1 MNTDKPGAPYYQR
14 SVEETLAS
22 VQSSPEGISGTEA
35 ATRLQ
40 QYGEN
45 ALPQKPG
52 KPAWLRFI
60 AHFNDVLI
68 YVLLAAALLKAVM
81 GHWIDMAVILAV
93 AVVNALIGFI
103 QESNAEKSLQSIRNM
118 LSSEA
123 VAIRQGNHETIP
135 TTSLVPG
142 DIVVIRA
149 GDRIP
154 ADLRVIEAHNL
165 RVEEAILTG
174 ESTVVEKTTEPLSG
188 DLPLGDRS
196 NLLFSG
202 TTVSSG
208 AGKGIVV
215 ATGGDTELGHIN
227 QMMAGIEKH
236 RTPLLVQMDKLGKA
250 IFILILVMMAALFV
264 FSLLFRDMP
273 VSELMLSLISLAVAS
288 VPEGLPA
295 IISIILS
302 LGVQAMA
309 RQKAIIRKLPTVKT
323 LGAMTVICS
332 DKTGTLTMN
341 EMTVKAVITADSV
354 YRVEGDSYEQV
365 GKIYAIDDPTPVTI
379 APGSLFER
387 YLRTIEQVGK
397 IYAIDDP
404 TPVTIAPGSLFE
416 RYLRTIDLCNDSQL
430 IKEESGLWK
439 ITGGPTEGALK
450 VLAAKVTL
458 PPLTSELRS
467 KIPFDSQYKYMST
480 LYRLGEEEVVL
491 VTGAPDVL
499 FRLCQYQQ
507 SDSGLQPLDLPYWE
521 GKIEE
526 YAREGLR
533 MVAAAWK
540 PAAAGQTEL
549 THQDLQQ
556 GVILLGVAGM
566 MDPPR
571 PEAIT
576 AIADCL
582 QAGIRVK
589 MITGDHPQ
597 TAMSIGKMLGIGNA
611 GNAITG
617 RELEVMDDAQLSV
630 AAQQFDIFART
641 SPEDKF
647 RLVQALQSKKEI
659 VGMTGDGVNDAPALK
674 QADVGVAMGIKG
686 TEVTKEAA
694 DMVLTDDNFATIAS
708 AVREGRR
715 VYDNLK
721 KTILFVMPTN
731 LAQGL
736 LIVIALLAGNVL
748 PLTPVLILW
757 MNMATSATLSF
768 GLAFE
773 AGEKNIMRRP
783 PRDPKIH
790 VMDGFAIWRVAFV
803 GSMIAVSAFILE
815 AWLQPRG
822 YSPEFIRTVLLQTL
836 VTAQWFY
843 MLNCRVSDGF
853 SLTKGLLANKGIWIV
868 SGVLLL
874 LQLLIIYAPF
884 MQMLFGTT
892 GLPFR
897 YWVITF
903 IIGFAMFLIVELE
916 KPLTRKWRSA

>member
-1 MNTDKPGAPYYQR
+1 MKTGKPERPYYQQT
-14 SVEETLAS
+14 VDETLS
-22 VQSSPEGISGTEA
+22 NIHSTLEGLSGTEA
-35 ATRLQ
+35 SARLQ
-40 QYGEN
+40 QHGEN
-45 ALPQKPG
+45 TLPQKKG
-52 KPAWLRFI
+52 KPAWLRFL

-68 YVLLAAALLKAVM
+68 YVLLVAALLKLFM
-81 GHWIDMAVILAV
+81 GHWVDMFVILGVAVI
-93 AVVNALIGFI
+93 NALIGHI

-123 VAIRQGNHETIP
+123 VVVRQGNHETIP
-135 TTSLVPG
+135 TTALVPG

-174 ESTVVEKTTEPLSG
+174 ESTVVEKNSDALSG
-188 DLPLGDRS
+188 ELPLGDRY
-196 NLLFSG
+196 NLLYSG

-208 AGKGIVV
+208 GGKGVVV
-215 ATGGDTELGHIN
+215 ATGGETELGHIN
-227 QMMAGIEKH
+227 QMMSDIEKH
-236 RTPLLVQMDKLGKA
+236 RTPLMVQMDKLGKT
-250 IFILILVMMAALFV
+250 IFITILVMMVALFV

-273 VSELMLSLISLAVAS
+273 VSELVLSLISLAVAA

-309 RQKAIIRKLPTVKT
+309 RRKAIIRKLPTVET

-341 EMTVKAVITADSV
+341 EMTVKAVITADTT
-354 YRVEGDSYEQV
+354 YRVEGDSYEPV
-365 GKIYAIDDPTPVTI
+365 GNIHPVDDPTPVSVTQ
-379 APGSLFER
+379 GSL
-387 YLRTIEQVGK
+387 L
-397 IYAIDDP
+397 
-404 TPVTIAPGSLFE
+404 E

-430 IKEESGLWK
+430 IKDEQGLWK

-450 VLAAKVTL
+450 VLAAKIPL
-458 PPLTSELRS
+458 PPLDTEMRS

-480 LYRLGEEEVVL
+480 LYRLGDEEVIL
-491 VTGAPDVL
+491 ITGAPDVL

-507 SDSGLQPLDLPYWE
+507 TNDGLQPFDQPYWE

-540 PAAAGQTEL
+540 PAREGQREL
-549 THQDLQQ
+549 DHPDLHD
-556 GVILLGVAGM
+556 GVILLGIAGM

-597 TAMSIGKMLGIGNA
+597 TAMSIGQMLGIGNA
-611 GNAITG
+611 ASAITG
-617 RELEVMDDAQLSV
+617 RELEAMDDRQLSD
-630 AAQQFDIFART
+630 AAQQYDIFART

-647 RLVQALQSKKEI
+647 RLVQALQSKQEV

-674 QADVGVAMGIKG
+674 RADVGIAMGIKG

-694 DMVLTDDNFATIAS
+694 DMVLTDDNFATIAR
-708 AVREGRR
+708 AVHEGRR

-721 KTILFVMPTN
+721 KTILFVIPSN
-731 LAQGL
+731 IAQAL
-736 LIVIALLAGNVL
+736 LIIIALLAGNL
-748 PLTPVLILW
+748 IPLTPVLILW

-773 AGEKNIMRRP
+773 AGEKNIMNRP
-783 PRDPKIH
+783 PRKANLH
-790 VMDGFAIWRVAFV
+790 VMDGYAIWRVVFVGLMIAISAFV
-803 GSMIAVSAFILE
+803 LE

-822 YSPEFIRTVLLQTL
+822 YSAEFIRTVLLQTL

-843 MLNCRVSDGF
+843 MLNCRVNDGF
-853 SLTKGLLANKGIWIV
+853 SLSKGLLANKGIWIV
-868 SGVLLL
+868 SGVLLA

-884 MQMLFGTT
+884 MQMLFGTEA
-892 GLPFR
+892 LPFR

-903 IIGFAMFLIVELE
+903 LIGFVMFLIVEAE
-916 KPLTRKWRSA
+916 KVLTRRWRKTEA

>member
-1 MNTDKPGAPYYQR
+1 MKTGKPDRPYYQQT
-14 SVEETLAS
+14 VDETLS
-22 VQSSPEGISGTEA
+22 NIHSTLEGLSGTEA
-35 ATRLQ
+35 SARLQ
-40 QYGEN
+40 QHGEN
-45 ALPQKPG
+45 ALPQKEG
-52 KPAWLRFI
+52 KPAWLRFL

-68 YVLLAAALLKAVM
+68 YVLLVAALLKLFM
-81 GHWIDMAVILAV
+81 GHWVDMLVILGV
-93 AVVNALIGFI
+93 AIVNALIGHI

-123 VAIRQGNHETIP
+123 VVVRQGNHETIP
-135 TTSLVPG
+135 TTALVPG

-174 ESTVVEKTTEPLSG
+174 ESTVVEKNSDALSG
-188 DLPLGDRS
+188 ELPLGDRY
-196 NLLFSG
+196 NLLYSG

-208 AGKGIVV
+208 GGKGVVV
-215 ATGGDTELGHIN
+215 ATGGETELGHIN
-227 QMMAGIEKH
+227 QMMSDIEKH
-236 RTPLLVQMDKLGKA
+236 RTPLMVQMDKLGKT
-250 IFILILVMMAALFV
+250 IFITILVMMVALFV

-273 VSELMLSLISLAVAS
+273 VSELVLSLISLAVAA

-309 RQKAIIRKLPTVKT
+309 RRKAIIRKLPTVET

-341 EMTVKAVITADSV
+341 EMTVKAVITADTI
-354 YRVEGDSYEQV
+354 YRVEGESYEPV
-365 GKIYAIDDPTPVTI
+365 GNIHPVDDPTPVSVTQ
-379 APGSLFER
+379 GSL
-387 YLRTIEQVGK
+387 L
-397 IYAIDDP
+397 
-404 TPVTIAPGSLFE
+404 E

-430 IKEESGLWK
+430 IKDEQGLWK

-450 VLAAKVTL
+450 VLAAKIPL
-458 PPLTSELRS
+458 PALDTEMRS

-480 LYRLGEEEVVL
+480 LYRLGEEEVIL
-491 VTGAPDVL
+491 LTGAPDVL

-507 SDSGLQPLDLPYWE
+507 TNDGLQPFDQPYWE

-540 PAAAGQTEL
+540 PAREGQREL
-549 THQDLQQ
+549 DHPDLQD
-556 GVILLGVAGM
+556 GVILLGIAGM

-597 TAMSIGKMLGIGNA
+597 TAMSIGQMLGIGNA
-611 GNAITG
+611 ASAITG
-617 RELEVMDDAQLSV
+617 RELEAMDDRQLSD
-630 AAQQFDIFART
+630 AAQQYDIFART

-647 RLVQALQSKKEI
+647 RLVQALQSKQEV

-674 QADVGVAMGIKG
+674 RADVGIAMGIKG

-708 AVREGRR
+708 AVHEGRR

-721 KTILFVMPTN
+721 KTILFVIPSN
-731 LAQGL
+731 IAQAL
-736 LIVIALLAGNVL
+736 LIIIALLAGNL
-748 PLTPVLILW
+748 IPLTPVLILW

-773 AGEKNIMRRP
+773 AGEKDIMNRP
-783 PRDPKIH
+783 PRKANLH
-790 VMDGFAIWRVAFV
+790 VMDGYAIWRVVFVGLMIAISAFV
-803 GSMIAVSAFILE
+803 LE

-822 YSPEFIRTVLLQTL
+822 YSAEFIRTVLLQTL

-843 MLNCRVSDGF
+843 MLNCRVNDGF
-853 SLTKGLLANKGIWIV
+853 SLSKGLLENKGIWIV
-868 SGVLLL
+868 SGVLLA

-884 MQMLFGTT
+884 MQMLFGTEA
-892 GLPFR
+892 LPFR

-903 IIGFAMFLIVELE
+903 LIGFVMFLIVEAE
-916 KPLTRKWRSA
+916 KVLTRRWRKTEVR

>member
-1 MNTDKPGAPYYQR
+1 M
-14 SVEETLAS
+14 
-22 VQSSPEGISGTEA
+22 
-35 ATRLQ
+35 
-40 QYGEN
+40 
-45 ALPQKPG
+45 
-52 KPAWLRFI
+52 
-60 AHFNDVLI
+60 LI
-68 YVLLAAALLKAVM
+68 YVLLVAALLKLFM
-81 GHWIDMAVILAV
+81 GHWVDMLVILGV
-93 AVVNALIGFI
+93 AIVNALIGHI

-123 VAIRQGNHETIP
+123 VVVRQGNHETIP
-135 TTSLVPG
+135 TTALVPG

-174 ESTVVEKTTEPLSG
+174 ESTVVEKNSDALSG
-188 DLPLGDRS
+188 ELPLGDRY
-196 NLLFSG
+196 NLLYSG

-208 AGKGIVV
+208 GGKGVVV
-215 ATGGDTELGHIN
+215 ATGGETELGHIN
-227 QMMAGIEKH
+227 QMMSDIEKH
-236 RTPLLVQMDKLGKA
+236 RTPLMVQMDKLGKT
-250 IFILILVMMAALFV
+250 IFITILVMMVALFV

-273 VSELMLSLISLAVAS
+273 VSELVLSLISLAVAA

-309 RQKAIIRKLPTVKT
+309 RRKAIIRKLPTVET

-341 EMTVKAVITADSV
+341 EMTVKAVITADTT
-354 YRVEGDSYEQV
+354 YRVEGDSYEPV
-365 GKIYAIDDPTPVTI
+365 GNIHPVDDPTPVSVTQ
-379 APGSLFER
+379 GSL
-387 YLRTIEQVGK
+387 L
-397 IYAIDDP
+397 
-404 TPVTIAPGSLFE
+404 E

-430 IKEESGLWK
+430 IKDEQGLWK

-450 VLAAKVTL
+450 VLAAKIPL
-458 PPLTSELRS
+458 PPVDTEMRS

-480 LYRLGEEEVVL
+480 LYRLGDEEVIL
-491 VTGAPDVL
+491 ITGAPDVL

-507 SDSGLQPLDLPYWE
+507 TNDGLQPFDQPYWE

-540 PAAAGQTEL
+540 PAHEGQREL
-549 THQDLQQ
+549 DHPDLHD
-556 GVILLGVAGM
+556 GVILLGIAGM

-597 TAMSIGKMLGIGNA
+597 TAMSIGQMLGIGNA
-611 GNAITG
+611 ASAITG
-617 RELEVMDDAQLSV
+617 RELEAMDDRQLSD
-630 AAQQFDIFART
+630 AAQQYDIFART

-647 RLVQALQSKKEI
+647 RLVQALQSKQEV

-674 QADVGVAMGIKG
+674 RADVGIAMGIKG

-708 AVREGRR
+708 AVHEGRR

-721 KTILFVMPTN
+721 KTILFVIPSN
-731 LAQGL
+731 IAQAL
-736 LIVIALLAGNVL
+736 LIIIALLAGNL
-748 PLTPVLILW
+748 IPLTPVLILW

-773 AGEKNIMRRP
+773 AGEKDIMNRP
-783 PRDPKIH
+783 PRKANLH
-790 VMDGFAIWRVAFV
+790 VMDGYAIWRVVFVGLMIAISAFV
-803 GSMIAVSAFILE
+803 LE

-822 YSPEFIRTVLLQTL
+822 YSAEFIRTVLLQTL

-843 MLNCRVSDGF
+843 MLNCRVNDGF
-853 SLTKGLLANKGIWIV
+853 SLSKGLLANKGIWIV
-868 SGVLLL
+868 SGVLLA

-884 MQMLFGTT
+884 MQMLFGTEA
-892 GLPFR
+892 LPFR

-903 IIGFAMFLIVELE
+903 LIGFVMFLIVEAE
-916 KPLTRKWRSA
+916 KVLTRRWRKTEA

>member
-1 MNTDKPGAPYYQR
+1 MKTGKPDRPYYQQT
-14 SVEETLAS
+14 VDETLS
-22 VQSSPEGISGTEA
+22 NIHSTLEGLSGTEA
-35 ATRLQ
+35 SVRLQ
-40 QYGEN
+40 QHGEN
-45 ALPQKPG
+45 ALPQKEG
-52 KPAWLRFI
+52 KPAWLRFL

-68 YVLLAAALLKAVM
+68 YVLLVAALLKLFM
-81 GHWIDMAVILAV
+81 GHWVDMLVILGV
-93 AVVNALIGFI
+93 AIVNALIGHI

-123 VAIRQGNHETIP
+123 VVVRQGNHETIP
-135 TTSLVPG
+135 TTALVPG

-174 ESTVVEKTTEPLSG
+174 ESTVVEKNSDALSG
-188 DLPLGDRS
+188 ELPLGDRY
-196 NLLFSG
+196 NLLYSG

-208 AGKGIVV
+208 GGKGVVV
-215 ATGGDTELGHIN
+215 ATGGETELGHIN
-227 QMMAGIEKH
+227 QMMSDIEKH
-236 RTPLLVQMDKLGKA
+236 RTPLMVQMDKLGKT
-250 IFILILVMMAALFV
+250 IFITILVMMVALFV

-273 VSELMLSLISLAVAS
+273 VSELVLSLISLAVAA

-309 RQKAIIRKLPTVKT
+309 RRKAIIRKLPTVET

-341 EMTVKAVITADSV
+341 EMTVKAVITADTI
-354 YRVEGDSYEQV
+354 YRVEGESYEPV
-365 GKIYAIDDPTPVTI
+365 GNIHPVDDPTPVSVTQ
-379 APGSLFER
+379 GSVL
-387 YLRTIEQVGK
+387 
-397 IYAIDDP
+397 
-404 TPVTIAPGSLFE
+404 E

-430 IKEESGLWK
+430 IKDEQGLWK

-450 VLAAKVTL
+450 VLAAKIPL
-458 PPLTSELRS
+458 PALDTEMRS

-480 LYRLGEEEVVL
+480 LYRLGEEEVIL
-491 VTGAPDVL
+491 LTGAPDVL

-507 SDSGLQPLDLPYWE
+507 TNDGLQPFDQPYWE

-540 PAAAGQTEL
+540 PAREGQREL
-549 THQDLQQ
+549 DHPDLQD
-556 GVILLGVAGM
+556 GIILLGIAGM

-597 TAMSIGKMLGIGNA
+597 TAMSIGQMLGIGNA
-611 GNAITG
+611 ASAITG
-617 RELEVMDDAQLSV
+617 RELEAMDDRQLSD
-630 AAQQFDIFART
+630 AAQQYDIFART

-647 RLVQALQSKKEI
+647 RLVQALQSKQEV

-674 QADVGVAMGIKG
+674 RADVGIAMGIKG

-708 AVREGRR
+708 AVHEGRR

-721 KTILFVMPTN
+721 KTILFVIPSN
-731 LAQGL
+731 IAQAL
-736 LIVIALLAGNVL
+736 LIIIALLAGNL
-748 PLTPVLILW
+748 IPLTPVLILW

-773 AGEKNIMRRP
+773 AGEKDIMNRP
-783 PRDPKIH
+783 PRKSNLH
-790 VMDGFAIWRVAFV
+790 VMDGYAIWRVVFVGLMIAISAFV
-803 GSMIAVSAFILE
+803 LE

-822 YSPEFIRTVLLQTL
+822 YSAEFIRTVLLQTL

-843 MLNCRVSDGF
+843 MLNCRVTDGF
-853 SLTKGLLANKGIWIV
+853 SLSKGLLANKGIWIV
-868 SGVLLL
+868 SGVLLA
-874 LQLLIIYAPF
+874 LQLLIVYAPF
-884 MQMLFGTT
+884 MQMLFGTEA
-892 GLPFR
+892 LPFR
-897 YWVITF
+897 YWIITF
-903 IIGFAMFLIVELE
+903 LIGFAMFMIVEAE
-916 KPLTRKWRSA
+916 KVLTRRWRTTKG

>member
-1 MNTDKPGAPYYQR
+1 MSTDKPAGPFYKL
-14 SVEETLAS
+14 SVDETLTS
-22 VQSSPEGISGTEA
+22 TNSSSEGISSAEA
-35 ATRLQ
+35 ASRLQ

-52 KPAWLRFI
+52 KPAWLRFL

-68 YVLLAAALLKAVM
+68 YVLLAAAVLTAVM
-81 GHWIDMAVILAV
+81 GHWVDTLVILGVAVI
-93 AVVNALIGFI
+93 NALIGHI

-123 VAIRQGNHETIP
+123 VVIRQGNHETVA
-135 TTSLVPG
+135 TTALVPG

-174 ESTVVEKTTEPLSG
+174 ESTVVEKNTEALSG
-188 DLPLGDRS
+188 DLPLGDRT

-208 AGKGIVV
+208 GGKGLVV

-227 QMMAGIEKH
+227 QMMADIEKH

-250 IFILILVMMAALFV
+250 IFIIILVMMAALFV

-302 LGVQAMA
+302 LGVQTMA
-309 RQKAIIRKLPTVKT
+309 RQKAIIRKLPTVET

-341 EMTVKAVITADSV
+341 EMTVKAVITADTV
-354 YRVEGDSYEQV
+354 YRVEGDSYEPI
-365 GKIYAIDDPTPVTI
+365 GNIHPVDGAGPVVV
-379 APGSLFER
+379 APGTL
-387 YLRTIEQVGK
+387 L
-397 IYAIDDP
+397 
-404 TPVTIAPGSLFE
+404 E

-430 IKEESGLWK
+430 IKDESGLWK

-450 VLAAKVTL
+450 VLAAKVAL
-458 PPLTSELRS
+458 PVVATELRS

-480 LYRLGEEEVVL
+480 LYRIGNEEMIL
-491 VTGAPDVL
+491 ITGAPDVL
-499 FRLCQYQQ
+499 FRLCQQQ
-507 SDSGLQPLDLPYWE
+507 QTEDGLQPLNQPYWE
-521 GKIEE
+521 AKIEE

-540 PAAAGQTEL
+540 PAASGQSEL

-556 GVILLGVAGM
+556 GVILLGIAGM

-576 AIADCL
+576 AIGDCL

-617 RELEVMDDAQLSV
+617 RELEVMDDLQLSE
-630 AAQQFDIFART
+630 AAQKFDIFART

-647 RLVQALQSKKEI
+647 RLVQALQSKKEV

-674 QADVGVAMGIKG
+674 QADVGIAMGIKG

-721 KTILFVMPTN
+721 KTILFIMPTN

-736 LIVIALLAGNVL
+736 LIIIALLAGNL
-748 PLTPVLILW
+748 IPLTPVLILW

-773 AGEKNIMRRP
+773 AGEKNIMKRP
-783 PRDPKIH
+783 PRDPKLH
-790 VMDGFAIWRVAFV
+790 VMDGFAIWRVIFV
-803 GSMIAVSAFILE
+803 GSMIAVSAFVLE

-843 MLNCRVSDGF
+843 MLNCRVADGF
-853 SLTKGLLANKGIWIV
+853 SLSKGLLANRGIWIV
-868 SGVLLL
+868 SAVLLA

-892 GLPFR
+892 ALPFR

-903 IIGFAMFLIVELE
+903 VIGFVMFLIVEIE
-916 KPLTRKWRSA
+916 KPLTRKWRTA

>member
-1 MNTDKPGAPYYQR
+1 
-14 SVEETLAS
+14 
-22 VQSSPEGISGTEA
+22 
-35 ATRLQ
+35 
-40 QYGEN
+40 
-45 ALPQKPG
+45 
-52 KPAWLRFI
+52 
-60 AHFNDVLI
+60 
-68 YVLLAAALLKAVM
+68 M
-81 GHWIDMAVILAV
+81 GHWVDMFVILGV
-93 AVVNALIGFI
+93 AIINALIGHI

-123 VAIRQGNHETIP
+123 VVVRQGNHETIP
-135 TTSLVPG
+135 TTALVPG

-174 ESTVVEKTTEPLSG
+174 ESTVVEKNSDALSG
-188 DLPLGDRS
+188 ELPLGDRY
-196 NLLFSG
+196 NLLYSG

-208 AGKGIVV
+208 GGKGVVV
-215 ATGGDTELGHIN
+215 ATGGETELGHIN
-227 QMMAGIEKH
+227 QMMSDIEKH
-236 RTPLLVQMDKLGKA
+236 RTPLMVQMDKLGKT
-250 IFILILVMMAALFV
+250 IFITILVMMVALFV

-273 VSELMLSLISLAVAS
+273 VSELVLSLISLAVAA

-309 RQKAIIRKLPTVKT
+309 RRKAIIRKLPTVET

-341 EMTVKAVITADSV
+341 EMTVKAVITADTT
-354 YRVEGDSYEQV
+354 YRVEGDSYEPV
-365 GKIYAIDDPTPVTI
+365 GNIHPVDDPTPVSVTQ
-379 APGSLFER
+379 GSL
-387 YLRTIEQVGK
+387 L
-397 IYAIDDP
+397 
-404 TPVTIAPGSLFE
+404 E

-430 IKEESGLWK
+430 IKDEQGLWK

-450 VLAAKVTL
+450 VLAAKIPL
-458 PPLTSELRS
+458 PPLDTEMRS

-480 LYRLGEEEVVL
+480 LYRLGEEEAIL
-491 VTGAPDVL
+491 ITGAPDVL

-507 SDSGLQPLDLPYWE
+507 TNDGLQPFDQPYWE

-540 PAAAGQTEL
+540 PAREGQR
-549 THQDLQQ
+549 DLDHPDLHD
-556 GVILLGVAGM
+556 GVILLGIAGM

-597 TAMSIGKMLGIGNA
+597 TAMSIGQMLGIGNA
-611 GNAITG
+611 ASAITG
-617 RELEVMDDAQLSV
+617 RELEAMDDRQLSD
-630 AAQQFDIFART
+630 AAQQYDIFART

-647 RLVQALQSKKEI
+647 RLVQALQSKQEV

-674 QADVGVAMGIKG
+674 RADVGIAMGIKG

-708 AVREGRR
+708 AVHEGRR

-721 KTILFVMPTN
+721 KTILFVIPSN
-731 LAQGL
+731 IAQAL
-736 LIVIALLAGNVL
+736 LIIIALLAGNL
-748 PLTPVLILW
+748 IPLTPVLILW

-773 AGEKNIMRRP
+773 AGEKDIMNRP
-783 PRDPKIH
+783 PRKANLH
-790 VMDGFAIWRVAFV
+790 VMDGYAIWRVVFVGLMIAISAFV
-803 GSMIAVSAFILE
+803 LE

-822 YSPEFIRTVLLQTL
+822 YSAEFIRTVLLQTL

-843 MLNCRVSDGF
+843 MLNCRVNDGF
-853 SLTKGLLANKGIWIV
+853 SLSKGLLANKGIWIV
-868 SGVLLL
+868 SGVLLA

-884 MQMLFGTT
+884 MQMLFGTEA
-892 GLPFR
+892 LPFR

-903 IIGFAMFLIVELE
+903 LIGFVMFLIVEAE
-916 KPLTRKWRSA
+916 KVLTRRWRKIEA

>member
-1 MNTDKPGAPYYQR
+1 MKTGKPERPYYQQT
-14 SVEETLAS
+14 VDETLS
-22 VQSSPEGISGTEA
+22 NIHSTLEGLSGTEA
-35 ATRLQ
+35 SARLQ
-40 QYGEN
+40 RHGEN
-45 ALPQKPG
+45 ALPQKKG
-52 KPAWLRFI
+52 KPAWLRFL

-68 YVLLAAALLKAVM
+68 YVLLVAALLKLFM
-81 GHWIDMAVILAV
+81 GHWVDMFVILGV
-93 AVVNALIGFI
+93 AIINALIGHI

-123 VAIRQGNHETIP
+123 VVVRQGNHETIP
-135 TTSLVPG
+135 TTALVPG

-174 ESTVVEKTTEPLSG
+174 ESTVVEKNSDALSG
-188 DLPLGDRS
+188 ELPLGDRY
-196 NLLFSG
+196 NLLYSG

-208 AGKGIVV
+208 GGKGVVV
-215 ATGGDTELGHIN
+215 ATGGETELGHIN
-227 QMMAGIEKH
+227 QMMSDIEKH
-236 RTPLLVQMDKLGKA
+236 RTPLMVQMDKLGKT
-250 IFILILVMMAALFV
+250 IFITILVMMVALFV

-273 VSELMLSLISLAVAS
+273 VSELVLSLISLAVAA

-309 RQKAIIRKLPTVKT
+309 RRKAIIRKLPTVET

-341 EMTVKAVITADSV
+341 EMTVKAVITADTT
-354 YRVEGDSYEQV
+354 YRVEGDSYEPV
-365 GKIYAIDDPTPVTI
+365 GNIHPVDDPTPVSVTQ
-379 APGSLFER
+379 GSL
-387 YLRTIEQVGK
+387 L
-397 IYAIDDP
+397 
-404 TPVTIAPGSLFE
+404 E

-430 IKEESGLWK
+430 IKDEQGLWK

-450 VLAAKVTL
+450 VLAAKIPL
-458 PPLTSELRS
+458 PPLDTEMRS

-480 LYRLGEEEVVL
+480 LYRLGDEEVIL
-491 VTGAPDVL
+491 ITGAPDVL

-507 SDSGLQPLDLPYWE
+507 TNDGLQPFDQPYWE

-540 PAAAGQTEL
+540 PAREGQREL
-549 THQDLQQ
+549 DHPDLHD
-556 GVILLGVAGM
+556 GVILLGIAGM

-597 TAMSIGKMLGIGNA
+597 TAMSIGQMLGIGNA
-611 GNAITG
+611 ASAVTG
-617 RELEVMDDAQLSV
+617 RELEAMDDRQLSD
-630 AAQQFDIFART
+630 AAQQYDIFART

-647 RLVQALQSKKEI
+647 RLVQALQSKQEV

-674 QADVGVAMGIKG
+674 RADVGIAMGIKG

-708 AVREGRR
+708 AVHEGRR

-721 KTILFVMPTN
+721 KTILFVIPSN
-731 LAQGL
+731 IAQAL
-736 LIVIALLAGNVL
+736 LIIIALLAGNL
-748 PLTPVLILW
+748 IPLTPVLILW

-773 AGEKNIMRRP
+773 AGEKDIMNRP
-783 PRDPKIH
+783 PRKSNLH
-790 VMDGFAIWRVAFV
+790 VMDGYAIWRVVFVGLMIAISAFV
-803 GSMIAVSAFILE
+803 LE

-843 MLNCRVSDGF
+843 MLNCRVTDGF
-853 SLTKGLLANKGIWIV
+853 SLSKGLLANKGIWIV
-868 SGVLLL
+868 SGVLLA

-884 MQMLFGTT
+884 MQMLFGTEA
-892 GLPFR
+892 LPFR
-897 YWVITF
+897 YWIITF
-903 IIGFAMFLIVELE
+903 LIGFAMFMIVEAE
-916 KPLTRKWRSA
+916 KVLTRRWRTTKR

>member
-1 MNTDKPGAPYYQR
+1 M
-14 SVEETLAS
+14 
-22 VQSSPEGISGTEA
+22 
-35 ATRLQ
+35 
-40 QYGEN
+40 
-45 ALPQKPG
+45 
-52 KPAWLRFI
+52 
-60 AHFNDVLI
+60 I
-68 YVLLAAALLKAVM
+68 YVLLVAALLKLFM
-81 GHWIDMAVILAV
+81 GHWVDMFVILGV
-93 AVVNALIGFI
+93 AIINALIGHI

-123 VAIRQGNHETIP
+123 VVVRQGNHETIP
-135 TTSLVPG
+135 TTALVPG

-154 ADLRVIEAHNL
+154 ADLRVVEAHNL

-174 ESTVVEKTTEPLSG
+174 ESTVVEKNSDALSG
-188 DLPLGDRS
+188 ELPLGDRY
-196 NLLFSG
+196 NLLYSG

-208 AGKGIVV
+208 GGKGVVV
-215 ATGGDTELGHIN
+215 ATGGETELGHIN
-227 QMMAGIEKH
+227 QMMSDIEKH
-236 RTPLLVQMDKLGKA
+236 RTPLMVQMDKLGKT
-250 IFILILVMMAALFV
+250 IFITILVMMVALFV

-273 VSELMLSLISLAVAS
+273 VSELVLSLISLAVAA

-309 RQKAIIRKLPTVKT
+309 RRKAIIRKLPTVET

-341 EMTVKAVITADSV
+341 EMTVKAVITADTT
-354 YRVEGDSYEQV
+354 YRVEGDSYEPV
-365 GKIYAIDDPTPVTI
+365 GNIHPVDDPTPVSVTQ
-379 APGSLFER
+379 GSL
-387 YLRTIEQVGK
+387 L
-397 IYAIDDP
+397 
-404 TPVTIAPGSLFE
+404 E

-430 IKEESGLWK
+430 IKDEQGLWK

-450 VLAAKVTL
+450 VLAAKIPL
-458 PPLTSELRS
+458 PPLDTEMRS

-480 LYRLGEEEVVL
+480 LYRLGDEEVIL
-491 VTGAPDVL
+491 ITGAPDVL

-507 SDSGLQPLDLPYWE
+507 TNDGLQPFDQPYWE

-540 PAAAGQTEL
+540 PAREGQREL
-549 THQDLQQ
+549 DHPDLHD
-556 GVILLGVAGM
+556 GVILLGIAGM

-597 TAMSIGKMLGIGNA
+597 TAMSIGQMLGIGNA
-611 GNAITG
+611 ASAITG
-617 RELEVMDDAQLSV
+617 RELEAMDDRQLSD
-630 AAQQFDIFART
+630 AAQQYDIFART

-647 RLVQALQSKKEI
+647 RLVQALQSKQEV

-674 QADVGVAMGIKG
+674 RADVGIAMGIKG

-708 AVREGRR
+708 AVHEGRR

-721 KTILFVMPTN
+721 KTILFVIPSN
-731 LAQGL
+731 IAQAL
-736 LIVIALLAGNVL
+736 LIIIALLAGNL
-748 PLTPVLILW
+748 IPLTPVLILW

-773 AGEKNIMRRP
+773 AGEKDIMNRP
-783 PRDPKIH
+783 PRKANLH
-790 VMDGFAIWRVAFV
+790 VMDRYAIWRVVFVGLMIAISAFV
-803 GSMIAVSAFILE
+803 LE

-822 YSPEFIRTVLLQTL
+822 YSAEFIRTVLLQTL

-843 MLNCRVSDGF
+843 MLNCRVNDGF
-853 SLTKGLLANKGIWIV
+853 SLSKGLLANKGIWIV
-868 SGVLLL
+868 SGLLL
-874 LQLLIIYAPF
+874 ALQLLIIYAPF
-884 MQMLFGTT
+884 MQMLFGTEA
-892 GLPFR
+892 LPFR

-903 IIGFAMFLIVELE
+903 LIGFVMFLIVEAE
-916 KPLTRKWRSA
+916 KVLTRRWRKTEA

>member
-1 MNTDKPGAPYYQR
+1 MKTEKPARPYYQL
-14 SVEETLAS
+14 SVEETLANT
-22 VQSSPEGISGTEA
+22 QSAVEGISSTDA
-35 ATRLQ
+35 AARLQ

-52 KPAWLRFI
+52 KPAWLRFL

-68 YVLLAAALLKAVM
+68 YVLLAAALLTAVM
-81 GHWIDMAVILAV
+81 AHWVDTLVILGVAVI
-93 AVVNALIGFI
+93 NALIGHI

-123 VAIRQGNHETIP
+123 VVVRQGNHETIP

-174 ESTVVEKTTEPLSG
+174 ESTVVEKNTEALSG
-188 DLPLGDRS
+188 ELPLGDRY

-208 AGKGIVV
+208 GGKGVVV
-215 ATGGDTELGHIN
+215 ATGGETELGHIN
-227 QMMAGIEKH
+227 QMMSDIEKH

-250 IFILILVMMAALFV
+250 IFIIILVMMAALFV
-264 FSLLFRDMP
+264 FSVLFRDMP

-302 LGVQAMA
+302 LGVQTMA
-309 RQKAIIRKLPTVKT
+309 RQQAIIRKLPTVET

-341 EMTVKAVITADSV
+341 EMTVKAVITADTV
-354 YRVEGDSYEQV
+354 YRVEGDSYEPV
-365 GKIYAIDDPTPVTI
+365 GNLHAIDDPSPVTVGQ
-379 APGSLFER
+379 GSL
-387 YLRTIEQVGK
+387 L
-397 IYAIDDP
+397 
-404 TPVTIAPGSLFE
+404 E
-416 RYLRTIDLCNDSQL
+416 RYLRTIDLCNDSQ
-430 IKEESGLWK
+430 IMKDEQGHWK

-450 VLAAKVTL
+450 VLAAKV
-458 PPLTSELRS
+458 PLTPQTAELRS
-467 KIPFDSQYKYMST
+467 KIPFDSLYKYMST
-480 LYRLGEEEVVL
+480 LYRLGDEEVIL
-491 VTGAPDVL
+491 ITGAPDVL

-507 SDSGLQPLDLPYWE
+507 TESGLQPFDQPYWE
-521 GKIEE
+521 AKIEE

-540 PAAAGQTEL
+540 PAAAGQTTL
-549 THQDLQQ
+549 DHPDLQQ
-556 GVILLGVAGM
+556 GVILLGIAGM

-576 AIADCL
+576 AISECL
-582 QAGIRVK
+582 GAGIRVK

-597 TAMSIGKMLGIGNA
+597 TAMSIGQMLGISNA
-611 GNAITG
+611 DNAITG
-617 RELEVMDDAQLSV
+617 RELEVMDDAALAE
-630 AAQQFDIFART
+630 AAQRYDIFART

-647 RLVQALQSKKEI
+647 RLVQALQTRSEV

-674 QADVGVAMGIKG
+674 QADVGIAMGIKG

-721 KTILFVMPTN
+721 KTILFIMPTN

-736 LIVIALLAGNVL
+736 LIIIALLAGNL
-748 PLTPVLILW
+748 IPLTPVLILW

-773 AGEKNIMRRP
+773 AGEQNIMRRP
-783 PRDPKIH
+783 PRKPNLH
-790 VMDGFAIWRVAFV
+790 VMDGFAIWRVVFV
-803 GSMIAVSAFILE
+803 GSMIAISAFILE

-822 YSPEFIRTVLLQTL
+822 YSPEFIRTVLLQML

-843 MLNCRVSDGF
+843 MINCRVSDGF
-853 SLTKGLLANKGIWIV
+853 SLSKSLLANKGIWVV
-868 SGVLLL
+868 SGVLLV

-884 MQMLFGTT
+884 MQLLFGTT
-892 GLPFR
+892 GLPLR
-897 YWVITF
+897 YWIITF
-903 IIGFAMFLIVELE
+903 IIGFAMFLVVEVE
-916 KPLTRKWRSA
+916 KPLTRKWRKVQ

>member
-1 MNTDKPGAPYYQR
+1 MKTGKPERPYYQQT
-14 SVEETLAS
+14 VDETLS
-22 VQSSPEGISGTEA
+22 NIHSTLEGLSGTEA
-35 ATRLQ
+35 SARLQ
-40 QYGEN
+40 QHGEN
-45 ALPQKPG
+45 ALPQNKG
-52 KPAWLRFI
+52 KPAWLRFL

-68 YVLLAAALLKAVM
+68 YVLLVAALLKLFM
-81 GHWIDMAVILAV
+81 GHWVDMFVILGV
-93 AVVNALIGFI
+93 AIINALIGHI

-123 VAIRQGNHETIP
+123 VVVRQGNHETIP
-135 TTSLVPG
+135 TTALVPG

-174 ESTVVEKTTEPLSG
+174 ESTVVEKNSDALSG
-188 DLPLGDRS
+188 ELPLGDRY
-196 NLLFSG
+196 NLLYSG

-208 AGKGIVV
+208 GGKGVVV
-215 ATGGDTELGHIN
+215 ATGGETELGHIN
-227 QMMAGIEKH
+227 QMMSDIEKH
-236 RTPLLVQMDKLGKA
+236 RTPLMVQMDKLGKT
-250 IFILILVMMAALFV
+250 IFITILVMMVALFV

-273 VSELMLSLISLAVAS
+273 VSELVLSLISLAVAA

-309 RQKAIIRKLPTVKT
+309 RRKAIIRKLPTVET

-341 EMTVKAVITADSV
+341 EMTVKAVITADTT
-354 YRVEGDSYEQV
+354 YRVEGDSYEPV
-365 GKIYAIDDPTPVTI
+365 GNIHPVDDPTPVSVTQ
-379 APGSLFER
+379 GSL
-387 YLRTIEQVGK
+387 L
-397 IYAIDDP
+397 
-404 TPVTIAPGSLFE
+404 E

-430 IKEESGLWK
+430 IKDEQGLWK

-450 VLAAKVTL
+450 VLAAKIPL
-458 PPLTSELRS
+458 PPLDTEMRS

-480 LYRLGEEEVVL
+480 LYRLGEEEAIL
-491 VTGAPDVL
+491 ITGAPDVL

-507 SDSGLQPLDLPYWE
+507 TNDGLQPFDQPYWE

-540 PAAAGQTEL
+540 PAREGQR
-549 THQDLQQ
+549 DLDHPDLHD
-556 GVILLGVAGM
+556 GVILLGIAGM

-597 TAMSIGKMLGIGNA
+597 TAMSIGQMLGIGNA
-611 GNAITG
+611 ASAITG
-617 RELEVMDDAQLSV
+617 RELEAMDDRQLSD
-630 AAQQFDIFART
+630 AAQQYDIFART

-647 RLVQALQSKKEI
+647 RLVQALQSKQEV

-674 QADVGVAMGIKG
+674 RADVGIAMGIKG

-708 AVREGRR
+708 AVHEGRR

-721 KTILFVMPTN
+721 KTILFVIPSN
-731 LAQGL
+731 IAQAL
-736 LIVIALLAGNVL
+736 LIIIALLAGNL
-748 PLTPVLILW
+748 IPLTPVLILW

-773 AGEKNIMRRP
+773 AGEKDIMNRP
-783 PRDPKIH
+783 PRKANLH
-790 VMDGFAIWRVAFV
+790 VMDGYAIWRVVFVGLMIAISAFV
-803 GSMIAVSAFILE
+803 LE

-822 YSPEFIRTVLLQTL
+822 YSAEFIRTVLLQTL

-843 MLNCRVSDGF
+843 MLNCRVNDGF
-853 SLTKGLLANKGIWIV
+853 SLSKGLLANKGIWIV
-868 SGVLLL
+868 SGVLLA

-884 MQMLFGTT
+884 MQMLFGTEA
-892 GLPFR
+892 LPFR

-903 IIGFAMFLIVELE
+903 LIGFVMFLIVEAE
-916 KPLTRKWRSA
+916 KVLTRRWRKIEA

>member
-1 MNTDKPGAPYYQR
+1 MKTEKPGRPFYQQ
-14 SVEETLAS
+14 SVEEALAANHS
-22 VQSSPEGISGTEA
+22 TVDGLNSTEA
-35 ATRLQ
+35 AARLQ

-52 KPAWLRFI
+52 KPAWLRFL

-68 YVLLAAALLKAVM
+68 YVLLVAALLKLIM
-81 GHWIDMAVILAV
+81 GHWVDMFVILGV
-93 AVVNALIGFI
+93 AIINALIGHI

-123 VAIRQGNHETIP
+123 VVIRQGNHETIP
-135 TTSLVPG
+135 TTALVPG

-174 ESTVVEKTTEPLSG
+174 ESTVVEKNTDALSG
-188 DLPLGDRS
+188 ELPLGDRY
-196 NLLFSG
+196 NLLYSG
-202 TTVSSG
+202 TTVSAG
-208 AGKGIVV
+208 GGKGLVV
-215 ATGGDTELGHIN
+215 ATGGETELGHIN
-227 QMMAGIEKH
+227 QMMSDIEKH
-236 RTPLLVQMDKLGKA
+236 RTPLMVQMDKLGKT
-250 IFILILVMMAALFV
+250 IFITILVMMVVLFV

-273 VSELMLSLISLAVAS
+273 VSELVLSLISLAVAA

-309 RQKAIIRKLPTVKT
+309 RRKAIIRKLPTVET

-341 EMTVKAVITADSV
+341 EMTVKAVITAGTT
-354 YRVEGDSYEQV
+354 YRVEGDSYEPV
-365 GKIYAIDDPTPVTI
+365 GNIHPIDDPTPVTVT
-379 APGSLFER
+379 PGSL
-387 YLRTIEQVGK
+387 L
-397 IYAIDDP
+397 
-404 TPVTIAPGSLFE
+404 E

-430 IKEESGLWK
+430 MKDEQGLWK

-450 VLAAKVTL
+450 VLAAKIPL
-458 PPLTSELRS
+458 PALDTEMRS

-480 LYRLGEEEVVL
+480 LYRLGDEEAIL
-491 VTGAPDVL
+491 ITGAPDVL

-507 SDSGLQPLDLPYWE
+507 TETGLQPFDQPYWE

-540 PAAAGQTEL
+540 PAADGQREL
-549 THQDLQQ
+549 DHADLQD
-556 GVILLGVAGM
+556 GVILLGIAGM

-597 TAMSIGKMLGIGNA
+597 TAMSIGQMLGIGNA
-611 GNAITG
+611 ASAITG
-617 RELEVMDDAQLSV
+617 RELEAMDDPQLSE
-630 AAQQFDIFART
+630 AAQKYDIFART

-647 RLVQALQSKKEI
+647 RLVQALQSRQEV

-674 QADVGVAMGIKG
+674 RADVGIAMGIKG

-694 DMVLTDDNFATIAS
+694 DMVLTDDNFATIAR
-708 AVREGRR
+708 AVHEGRR

-721 KTILFVMPTN
+721 KTILFIIPSN
-731 LAQGL
+731 IAQAL
-736 LIVIALLAGNVL
+736 LIIIALLAGNL
-748 PLTPVLILW
+748 IPLTPVLILW

-773 AGEKNIMRRP
+773 AGERDIMNRP
-783 PRDPKIH
+783 PRKSNLH
-790 VMDGFAIWRVAFV
+790 VMDGFAIWRVVFVGLMIAISAFV
-803 GSMIAVSAFILE
+803 LE

-822 YSPEFIRTVLLQTL
+822 YSPEFIRTVLLQML

-843 MLNCRVSDGF
+843 MLNCRVTDGF
-853 SLTKGLLANKGIWIV
+853 SLSKGLLANKGIWIV
-868 SGVLLL
+868 SAVLLI

-884 MQMLFGTT
+884 MQMLFGTEA
-892 GLPFR
+892 LPFR

-903 IIGFAMFLIVELE
+903 LIGFAMFLIVEVE
-916 KPLTRKWRSA
+916 KPLTRRWRKK

>member
-60 AHFNDVLI
+60 VHFNDVLI

-309 RQKAIIRKLPTVKT
+309 RQKAIIRKLPTVET

-354 YRVEGDSYEQV
+354 YRVEGDSYEPV
-365 GKIYAIDDPTPVTI
+365 GKIH
-379 APGSLFER
+379 
-387 YLRTIEQVGK
+387 
-397 IYAIDDP
+397 AIDDP

-458 PPLTSELRS
+458 PPQTSELRS

-868 SGVLLL
+868 SGVLLV

>member
-1 MNTDKPGAPYYQR
+1 MKTEKPDRPYYQQT
-14 SVEETLAS
+14 VDETLENIHSTVDGLSSAEAS
-22 VQSSPEGISGTEA
+22 A
-35 ATRLQ
+35 RLQ

-52 KPAWLRFI
+52 KPAWLRFL

-68 YVLLAAALLKAVM
+68 YVLLAAALLKLIM
-81 GHWIDMAVILAV
+81 GHWIDMFVILGVAVI
-93 AVVNALIGFI
+93 NALIGHI

-123 VAIRQGNHETIP
+123 VVVRQGSHETVP
-135 TTSLVPG
+135 TTALVPG
-142 DIVVIRA
+142 DVVVIRA

-174 ESTVVEKTTEPLSG
+174 ESTVVEKNTDALSG
-188 DLPLGDRS
+188 ELPLGDRY
-196 NLLFSG
+196 NLLYSG

-208 AGKGIVV
+208 GGKGLVV

-227 QMMAGIEKH
+227 QMMSDIEKH
-236 RTPLLVQMDKLGKA
+236 RTPLMVQMDKLGKT
-250 IFILILVMMAALFV
+250 IFITIMVMMVALFV
-264 FSLLFRDMP
+264 FSLIFRDMP
-273 VSELMLSLISLAVAS
+273 VSELVLSLISLAVAA

-309 RQKAIIRKLPTVKT
+309 RRKAIIRKLPTVET

-341 EMTVKAVITADSV
+341 EMTVKAVITADTT
-354 YRVEGDSYEQV
+354 YRVEGDSYEPV
-365 GKIYAIDDPTPVTI
+365 GNIHPIDDPTPVTVTH
-379 APGSLFER
+379 GSVL
-387 YLRTIEQVGK
+387 
-397 IYAIDDP
+397 
-404 TPVTIAPGSLFE
+404 E

-430 IKEESGLWK
+430 MKDDQGLWK

-450 VLAAKVTL
+450 VLAAKITL
-458 PPLTSELRS
+458 PAVDAEMRS

-480 LYRLGEEEVVL
+480 LYRLGDEEVIL
-491 VTGAPDVL
+491 ITGAPDVL
-499 FRLCQYQQ
+499 FRLCQFQQ
-507 SDSGLQPLDLPYWE
+507 TNAGLQPFDQPYWE
-521 GKIEE
+521 SKIEE

-540 PAAAGQTEL
+540 PAYDGQREL
-549 THQDLQQ
+549 DHPDLQD
-556 GVILLGVAGM
+556 GVILLGIAGM

-597 TAMSIGKMLGIGNA
+597 TAMSIGQMLGIGNA
-611 GNAITG
+611 ASAITG
-617 RELEVMDDAQLSV
+617 RELEAMDDHQLSE
-630 AAQQFDIFART
+630 AAQKYDIFART

-647 RLVQALQSKKEI
+647 RLVQALQSRQEV

-674 QADVGVAMGIKG
+674 RADVGIAMGIKG

-708 AVREGRR
+708 AVHEGRR

-721 KTILFVMPTN
+721 KTILFVIPSN
-731 LAQGL
+731 IAQAL
-736 LIVIALLAGNVL
+736 LIIIALLAGNL
-748 PLTPVLILW
+748 IPLTPVLILW

-773 AGEKNIMRRP
+773 AGEKNIMNRP
-783 PRDPKIH
+783 PRKANLH
-790 VMDGFAIWRVAFV
+790 VMDGYAIWRVAFV
-803 GSMIAVSAFILE
+803 GLMIAISAFVLE

-843 MLNCRVSDGF
+843 MLNCRVTDGF
-853 SLTKGLLANKGIWIV
+853 SLSRGLLANKGIWVV
-868 SGVLLL
+868 SGVLLV

-884 MQMLFGTT
+884 MQMLFGTEA
-892 GLPFR
+892 LPFR
-897 YWVITF
+897 YWIITLLV
-903 IIGFAMFLIVELE
+903 GFVMFLIVEVE
-916 KPLTRKWRSA
+916 KVLTRRWRKTDA